1 MLIEKSD
8 PELKE
13 LVGKKMVPGN
23 LLIELSKCGIHLQ
36 PVDDDAKLGGI

>member
-8 PELKE
+8 PELKD
-13 LVGKKMVPGN
+13 LINKKFQPGF
-23 LLIELSKCGIHLQ
+23 LLLELSKCGIHLL